1 MLNGMATSTPSSEL
15 HEDWFDE
22 RWVAH
27 WIDRQ
32 QARAAQRNRQFG
44 LLRAMLPF
52 ATDRAFTYMNV
63 GSGPG
68 TFDDLVLQRYPRAR
82 AVLVDVSP
90 LMLERARQRLGQ
102 FAERTA
108 YVQADFSS
116 REWTSALEP
125 EDVHAAVSCIAI
137 HNLREPA
144 LIRALYADIHALLA
158 EGGVFVN
165 LDYVRMPAATLQPVA
180 RWAAS
185 DPEGGFMP
193 AGGGSN
199 MPGTADEQ
207 VGWVREAGFTAADCF
222 YKEFRVALFGG
233 CKGVPRVPEAR

>member
-1 MLNGMATSTPSSEL
+1 MATSTPSTEL

-52 ATDRAFTYMNV
+52 AADSAFTYMNV

-68 TFDDLVLQRYPRAR
+68 TFDALVLERYPRAH

-90 LMLERARQRLGQ
+90 LMLERARDQLAPFGARITCL
-102 FAERTA
+102 
-108 YVQADFSS
+108 QADFSS
-116 REWTSALEP
+116 RDWTASLDQREL
-125 EDVHAAVSCIAI
+125 HAAVSCIAI
-137 HNLREPA
+137 HNLRQPP
-144 LIRALYADIHALLA
+144 LIRALYADIYQVLA
-158 EGGVFVN
+158 DGGLFLN
-165 LDYVRMPAATLQPVA
+165 LDYVRMPAPGLQPLA
-180 RWAAS
+180 AWAGS
-185 DPEGGFMP
+185 DPDGAFMP
-193 AGGGSN
+193 AGGGGG

-207 VGWVREAGFTAADCF
+207 VGWLREAGFNAVDCF
-222 YKEFRVALFGG
+222 YKEFRIALFGG
-233 CKGVPRVPEAR
+233 SRGAVRVPDTR